1 MVMKTCASA
10 GISMAGAMRPSSF
23 KRWNSDWKPCRTKLS
38 TARWISATRGL
49 RVELHADLD
58 AEQALVGWLLGK
70 ILVAEALQRL
80 EEIRGLGKLGQ
91 ALGELCALALADA
104 GDQRFL
110 AVEIEVERTGA
121 DRGLLADVLHGG
133 AVESGAGEAAFG
145 GVEDVLAAGALD
157 VRL

>member
-1 MVMKTCASA
+1 M
-10 GISMAGAMRPSSF
+10 
-23 KRWNSDWKPCRTKLS
+23 
-38 TARWISATRGL
+38 

-58 AEQALVGWLLGK
+58 AEQAFVGWLLGK
-70 ILVAEALQRL
+70 ILVAEALQCL
-80 EEIRGLGKLGQ
+80 EKIRGFGKLGQ
-91 ALGELCALALADA
+91 ALCELCALALADA

-110 AVEIEVERTGA
+110 AVEIEVERAGA

-157 VRL
+157 VGFQARHCGKIVVAVHNKKRTVVLFRWSAVNVN